1 MRLISGDLESK
12 VDQPRKSQ
20 TRSRDFLGRARC
32 KYSAYVQCARGFN
45 NTSSLFPYS
54 LQLPPLISLLPA
66 WYIDRPTS
74 TAAARP
80 VSTYVGALAR
90 ARFFVYVLRFV
101 VSRYAHF
108 QIRMHKPIS
117 LFLSHSASCIP
128 LGESNLY

>member
-1 MRLISGDLESK
+1 MTFWAELDANIQLMSS
-12 VDQPRKSQ
+12 V
-20 TRSRDFLGRARC
+20 
-32 KYSAYVQCARGFN
+32 RGFN

-90 ARFFVYVLRFV
+90 ARAFLCVRVLRFV

-108 QIRMHKPIS
+108 HIRMHKPIS

-128 LGESNLY
+128 LGESIQSLLTRESVSRSTLIRR

>member
-1 MRLISGDLESK
+1 MRLISGDLESR
-12 VDQPRKSQ
+12 VDQRRKSQ
-20 TRSRDFLGRARC
+20 TRSRDFLGRAQC
-32 KYSAYVQCARGFN
+32 KYSAYVQCDRGFN
-45 NTSSLFPYS
+45 NTSLFPCS

-80 VSTYVGALAR
+80 APTYVGALVRAR
-90 ARFFVYVLRFV
+90 AFLCVRVLRFI

-108 QIRMHKPIS
+108 HVRMYKPIS

-128 LGESNLY
+128 LGETIY